1 MAGFMTIQSDTQ
13 AENYVSPAH
22 QPMGFS
28 EFVTVI
34 ASLMALT
41 ALATSA
47 MLPVLAEIAR
57 DFALPA
63 TNGGQAVLTAFFAGF
78 SIGQFVIGP
87 ISDRFGRRVILLWG
101 LVLYIAASLFC
112 VLTQSFEMLLVAR
125 FIQGLGA
132 ASPRVMTI
140 SIVRDCYSGRRMA
153 TVMSLAMMVLMV
165 VPVIAPVLGQI
176 IVLFAPWRWIFVCL
190 MVYGAAVMLWSI
202 LRLRETLEVER
213 RRSLQSSQIADGIRQ
228 ALTNR
233 QTLGYMIAT
242 GGSQGCLL
250 ATLYA
255 APQVMGQ
262 LLGMAEYF
270 TVAFGFVAAVMS
282 ASAFVN
288 SRLVSRFGM
297 RPLSHM
303 AVAANVAI
311 SIVFLGLAYTGVVNA
326 ISYLI
331 VMSFLNALYVMA
343 SANFNALAMEPQ
355 GHIAG
360 TASSLFGSV
369 TTMMSAL
376 IAHGIGMA
384 YNGTVIPLAIGLLVT
399 GACVLATIVVTER
412 GSFLTPGERKT

>member
-1 MAGFMTIQSDTQ
+1 MTIQTDTQ
-13 AENYVSPAH
+13 AEDYVSPAH
-22 QPMGFS
+22 QPMGFA

-34 ASLMALT
+34 AGLMALT
-41 ALATSA
+41 ALATST

-57 DFALPA
+57 DFALPG

-78 SIGQFVIGP
+78 SIGQLVIGP
-87 ISDRFGRRVILLWG
+87 VSDRFGRRTILLWG

-112 VLTQSFEMLLVAR
+112 VLTQSFEMLLFAR

-176 IVLFAPWRWIFVCL
+176 IVLFAPWRWIFACL
-190 MVYGAAVMLWSI
+190 MIYGAAVFVWSI
-202 LRLRETLEVER
+202 LRLRETLAAEK
-213 RRSLQSSQIADGIRQ
+213 RRSLEPSEIFGGIRQ

-282 ASAFVN
+282 AAAFTN
-288 SRLVSRFGM
+288 SRLVGRFGM
-297 RPLSHM
+297 RPLSQV
-303 AVAANVAI
+303 AVAANVVISAI
-311 SIVFLGLAYTGVVNA
+311 FLIMAYTGWVNA
-326 ISYLI
+326 IGYLI
-331 VMSFLNALYVMA
+331 VMSFVNALYVMA

-384 YNGTVIPLAIGLLVT
+384 YNGSVVPLAVGLLVT
-399 GACVLATIVVTER
+399 GLAVLVTIILTER
-412 GSFLTPGERKT
+412 GRIFMSGGQKPG

>member
-1 MAGFMTIQSDTQ
+1 MTAQSDTQ
-13 AENYVSPAH
+13 AENYVSPVH
-22 QPMGFS
+22 QPMGFA

-47 MLPVLAEIAR
+47 MLPVLVEIAR

-63 TNGGQAVLTAFFAGF
+63 TNGGQAVLTTFFAGF
-78 SIGQFVIGP
+78 SIGQLVIGP

-153 TVMSLAMMVLMV
+153 TVMSLAMMVLMT
-165 VPVIAPVLGQI
+165 VPVVAPVLGQI
-176 IVLFAPWRWIFVCL
+176 IVLFAPWRWIFACL
-190 MVYGAAVMLWSI
+190 MVYGAAVMLWMV
-202 LRLRETLEVER
+202 LRMPETLAVER
-213 RRSLQSSQIADGIRQ
+213 RRTLEPAQILDGIRQ
-228 ALTNR
+228 AMTNR

-282 ASAFVN
+282 TSAFVN
-288 SRLVSRFGM
+288 SKLVARFGM
-297 RPLSHM
+297 RPLSHI
-303 AVAANVAI
+303 AVAANVVISAI
-311 SIVFLGLAYTGVVNA
+311 FLVIAHLGWVNA
-326 ISYLI
+326 VSYLV
-331 VMSFLNALYVMA
+331 VMSLLNALYVMA

-384 YNGTVIPLAIGLLVT
+384 YNGSVIPLAIGLLLT
-399 GACVLATIVVTER
+399 GIGVLATIILTER
-412 GSFLTPGERKT
+412 GRFFLPVERR